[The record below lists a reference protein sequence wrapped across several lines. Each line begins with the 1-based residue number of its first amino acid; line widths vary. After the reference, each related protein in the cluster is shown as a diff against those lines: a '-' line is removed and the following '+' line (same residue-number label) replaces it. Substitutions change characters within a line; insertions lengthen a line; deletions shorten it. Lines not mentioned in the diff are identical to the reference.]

1 MSETTKPK
9 TSFAS
14 KLNARKSGSKAKGAD
29 VKQVRLRLVY
39 IDFWSAL
46 KLSFLLGL
54 AQLVVVVIATVV
66 VYLVFVQSG
75 LFQTANDVAG
85 QVLGQNSFDI
95 NSVVSMGRTVGIGAA
110 VGAVNLIVITVLGA
124 VCAIIYN
131 AAAKVVGGLQ
141 VGFTNEPS

>member
-9 TSFAS
+9 TSLAA
-14 KLNARKSGSKAKGAD
+14 KLKARKSGAKAKGTD

-124 VCAIIYN
+124 VSAIIYN